1 MIKMP
6 SKYEQGRE
14 EVLLAVS
21 EFLANGGTITAE
33 NFDDFA
39 KSFEPKPN
47 PYLGYSLDTLTEIQ
61 RIFVGYTDL
70 AHTTV
75 IDDVEYSYGEV
86 IQFVAEAIEHR
97 QETDFCKHGWFIHQ
111 EGLCGYCESGD

>member
-1 MIKMP
+1 MT
-6 SKYEQGRE
+6 SKYEQGKE

-21 EFLANGGTITAE
+21 EFIANGGTLTAE

-47 PYLGYSLDTLTEIQ
+47 PYLEYSLDTLTEIQ
-61 RIFVGYTDL
+61 RIFVGYTNL

-75 IDDVEYSYGEV
+75 IDGVEYSYGEV
-86 IQFVAEAIEHR
+86 IQFVADAIEHR

-111 EGLCGYCESGD
+111 EGLCGYCESE

>member
-1 MIKMP
+1 MP
-6 SKYEQGRE
+6 SKYEQGKE

-61 RIFVGYTDL
+61 RIYVNEIDL
-70 AHTTV
+70 AKIIIV
-75 IDDVEYSYGEV
+75 DDVEYSYGEV
-86 IQFVAEAIEHR
+86 IQFVADAIEHR